1 MEITITLSEEDQSL
15 QAEILRVLL
24 TQKSDES
31 DTPISDKSDT
41 PISDESDKSDMSDMS
56 DETPKAAEQ
65 PTPKSTQQPTP
76 KPYPLPTDP
85 APSDTSDPSDSS
97 DPSDKTARS
106 SDPSDSSDK
115 PAISMA
121 DLRKSVNAI
130 SRKKGLNWLY
140 SWLGELGV
148 KSITE
153 IPTDRLEEAHSK
165 LQNYA

>member
-15 QAEILRVLL
+15 QAEILKVLL
-24 TQKSDES
+24 TPKSDE
-31 DTPISDKSDT
+31 
-41 PISDESDKSDMSDMS
+41 S

-65 PTPKSTQQPTP
+65 PTPK
-76 KPYPLPTDP
+76 PYPMAGKEEKEE
-85 APSDTSDPSDSS
+85 APSDTTSISDE
-97 DPSDKTARS
+97 SDK
-106 SDPSDSSDK
+106 SDETPK
-115 PAISMA
+115 PAEQPAPEAPALSMA

>member
-1 MEITITLSEEDQSL
+1 MNITITLSEEDQSL
-15 QAEILRVLL
+15 QAEILKVLL
-24 TQKSDES
+24 MGE
-31 DTPISDKSDT
+31 
-41 PISDESDKSDMSDMS
+41 E
-56 DETPKAAEQ
+56 KAKEPQ
-65 PTPKSTQQPTP
+65 PTPKPTEQPTP
-76 KPYPLPTDP
+76 KPYPMAGKEEKEE
-85 APSDTSDPSDSS
+85 APSDTTSI
-97 DPSDKTARS
+97 SDK
-106 SDPSDSSDK
+106 SDDTPK
-115 PAISMA
+115 PAEQPAPEAPALSMA

>member
-1 MEITITLSEEDQSL
+1 MNITITLSEEDQLL

-24 TQKSDES
+24 TPKSDKSDKSDES
-31 DTPISDKSDT
+31 D
-41 PISDESDKSDMSDMS
+41 
-56 DETPKAAEQ
+56 ETPK
-65 PTPKSTQQPTP
+65 PTEKPTTKPAQKPTTQPTP
-76 KPYPLPTDP
+76 KPYPP
-85 APSDTSDPSDSS
+85 AGQEETPSDSS
-97 DPSDKTARS
+97 DPSDKAAHP
-106 SDPSDSSDK
+106 SDSSDSSDK
-115 PAISMA
+115 PEPAPEAPALSMA